1 MLSHSR
7 TRNIYRQVLPG
18 LLLLLAVIQL
28 GQASYLYAKAEL
40 AQHLIADAWQHTLRG
55 KTHTKPWR
63 WADTWPVARLQ
74 MQTDVINEDLYLL
87 AGATGNSLA
96 FGPGHMAGTPL
107 PGTTGNSVIGGHRDT
122 HFAFLAKVEV
132 GDSLYLQNR
141 EGIWQTYRVSGMAI
155 RDITDG
161 PLRLNPTLTQVQL
174 ITCYPFDALQA
185 GGPLRYVVTA
195 IKV

>member
-1 MLSHSR
+1 MLR
-7 TRNIYRQVLPG
+7 LRRNIYTPVLLS
-18 LLLLLAVIQL
+18 LLVLVAVSQL
-28 GQASYLYAKAEL
+28 GQAAYLYAKAEI
-40 AQHLIADAWQHTLRG
+40 AQRLIASAWQETLRG
-55 KTHTKPWR
+55 KERAKPWR

-74 MQTDVINEDLYLL
+74 MQTTAIDEDLYLL

-122 HFAFLAKVEV
+122 HFAFLAKVKA
-132 GDSLYLQNR
+132 GDQLYLQSR

-161 PLRLNPTLTQVQL
+161 PLLLDPALSQIQL
-174 ITCYPFDALQA
+174 ITCYPFNALQA

-195 IKV
+195 VKV